1 MLAALLRYLRCVG
14 SLRNNLKKGDRDM
27 LGDKIGSIQSAT
39 AIKTLPA
46 EDSRPVFE
54 VSAQGAGKLGDTDVQ
69 IMATY
74 SANVLADGSLY
85 GECPNAGVVMAQDG
99 IGTFRASGAGA
110 FTADG
115 GSTFR
120 GVVYF
125 QSAAPSLA
133 GLNGKAVVYHWDVD
147 ADGNAA
153 WDLWEWN

>member
-1 MLAALLRYLRCVG
+1 
-14 SLRNNLKKGDRDM
+14 M
-27 LGDKIGSIQSAT
+27 LGDKVGSIQSAT
-39 AIKTLPA
+39 TIKALPA

-54 VSAQGAGKLGDTDVQ
+54 VSAQGAGQLGGGDVQ
-69 IMATY
+69 VMATY
-74 SANVLADGSLY
+74 SARVLADGSLY

-99 IGTFRASGAGA
+99 IGTFRATGAGA

-125 QSAAPSLA
+125 QSSAPSLT
-133 GLNGKAVVYHWDVD
+133 GLNGKAVVYNWDVD
-147 ADGNAA
+147 SDGNAT